1 MIATLVTFRHTE
13 ATYERARFEAINR
26 STAPKY
32 EGLAGLVW
40 KSYWYDDAA
49 CENGGIYLWTSREA
63 AEATHDEAHLGRLE
77 ALYGVRP
84 AVRWLD
90 VPVFVDNRGARRL
103 NGPAAGRSQMKR
115 SLADAPGARYR
126 VRHRP

>member
-1 MIATLVTFRHTE
+1 MNQAPLLATIVTFRHTG
-13 ATYERARFEAINR
+13 AAYDRARFEAINR

-63 AEATHDEAHLGRLE
+63 AEATHDEAHLNRLE

-84 AVRWLD
+84 TVRWLD
-90 VPVFVDNRGARRL
+90 VPVFVDNR
-103 NGPAAGRSQMKR
+103 
-115 SLADAPGARYR
+115 DALDG
-126 VRHRP
+126 